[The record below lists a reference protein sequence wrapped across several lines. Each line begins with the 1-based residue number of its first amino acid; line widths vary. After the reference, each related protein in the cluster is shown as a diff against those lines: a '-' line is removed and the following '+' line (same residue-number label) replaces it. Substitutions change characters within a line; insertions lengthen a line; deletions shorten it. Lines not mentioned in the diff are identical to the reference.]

1 MLERFNTLVH
11 QIYEGAT
18 DSSAWGRIISGIAE
32 YLDAEKGLLLTP
44 FDAPDKGGFIFP
56 HGIGQQHIALWK
68 SRYLPE
74 DLWARRI
81 VERNL
86 FFEGNV
92 ILGRDIVT
100 DEELLE
106 STWYREFLVEMD
118 IFQFITGIV
127 FAWGRPDVPSTA
139 CPFYRGVNASPF
151 EEEHRQRLRLLVPH
165 MSRSLGVM
173 FKLRDA
179 QFRIAASLQALDRIR
194 QGILL
199 LDVTGSVCFANTMAE
214 QILRQQDGLRLIAA
228 AGGHRTLGTDDP
240 LAQPLLER
248 ALRCGIST
256 LDGDAIHLAQTVLI
270 RRPSGSTSYVV
281 QVSYLPETNP
291 YHLGAQTPRAI
302 VFIKDGTLLAQPEAS
317 MLQRVYGLT
326 PAEAR
331 AALALCD
338 GGSLDTVAAQLNI
351 KLNTLKTHL
360 KSIYLKTS
368 ADNRAALTK
377 LMLSL
382 SNGQL

>member
-1 MLERFNTLVH
+1 MLERFNKLVH

-18 DSSAWGRIISGIAE
+18 NASAWGAIISAVAQHI
-32 YLDAEKGLLLTP
+32 DAEKGLLLTP

-100 DEELLE
+100 DEELLA

-127 FAWGRPDVPSTA
+127 FEWGRPDVPSTA
-139 CPFYRGVNASPF
+139 CPFYRSVNAPPF
-151 EEEHRQRLRLLVPH
+151 EEEHRERLRVLVPH
-165 MSRSLGVM
+165 MSRALGVM
-173 FKLRDA
+173 FTLRDA
-179 QFRIAASLQALDRIR
+179 EFRIAASLQALDRIR

-199 LDVTGSVCFANTMAE
+199 LDASGGVCFANSTAE
-214 QILRQQDGLRLIAA
+214 QILRQQDGLKLMAA
-228 AGGHRTLGTDDP
+228 AGTHRTLGTDDP
-240 LAQPLLER
+240 LARTALQR
-248 ALRCGIST
+248 ALRSGIAT
-256 LDGDAIHLAQTVLI
+256 LDTGASHFAQTVLI

-291 YHLGAQTPRAI
+291 YHLGPQAPHAI
-302 VFIKDGTLLAQPEAS
+302 VFIKDGTLLSQLEPGL
-317 MLQRVYGLT
+317 LQRVYGLT

-382 SNGQL
+382 SKG

>member
-1 MLERFNTLVH
+1 MLEPFNTLVH

-18 DSSAWGRIISGIAE
+18 NPSAWSRIISALAE
-32 YLDAEKGLLLTP
+32 HLDAEKGLLLTP
-44 FDAPDKGGFIFP
+44 FNAPDNGGFIFP
-56 HGIGQQHIALWK
+56 HGVSQQHIALWK

-81 VERNL
+81 RERNL
-86 FFEGNV
+86 AFEGNV

-106 STWYREFLVEMD
+106 SKWYREFLVEMD
-118 IFQFITGIV
+118 LFQFIGGI
-127 FAWGRPDVPSTA
+127 ALEWGRPDVPSTA
-139 CPFYRGVNASPF
+139 CAFYRGVNSPPF
-151 EEEHRQRLRLLVPH
+151 DEEHRGRLRALMPH
-165 MSRSLGVM
+165 ISRAMSVM
-173 FKLRDA
+173 FTLRDA
-179 QFRIAASLQALDRIR
+179 EFRITASLQALDRIR

-199 LDVTGSVCFANTMAE
+199 LDAAGAVCFANSTAE
-214 QILRQQDGLRLIAA
+214 RILQQQDGLKLTVSDGAVRMLDA
-228 AGGHRTLGTDDP
+228 DDP
-240 LAQPLLER
+240 LAQSTLER
-248 ALRCGIST
+248 ALRASVST
-256 LDGDAIHLAQTVLI
+256 PDAEASQFAQTVLV
-270 RRPSGSTSYVV
+270 RRPSGSISYVV

-291 YHLGAQTPRAI
+291 YHFDSRTPRAI
-302 VFIKDGTLLAQPEAS
+302 VFIKDGTLLSQLEPRL
-317 MLQRVYGLT
+317 LQRLYGFT

-368 ADNRAALTK
+368 TDSRAALTK

-382 SNGQL
+382 ANG

>member
-1 MLERFNTLVH
+1 MLERFNRLVH

-18 DSSAWGRIISGIAE
+18 DSSDWSRIISALAE
-32 YLDAEKGLLLTP
+32 YVDAEKGLLLTP
-44 FDAPDKGGFIFP
+44 FDAPEKGGFIFP
-56 HGIGQQHIALWK
+56 HVITQHHIALWK

-86 FFEGNV
+86 FCEGNV
-92 ILGRDIVT
+92 VLGRDIVT
-100 DEELLE
+100 DEELRE

-118 IFQFITGIV
+118 LFQFITGIV
-127 FAWGRPDVPSTA
+127 FEWGRPDVPATA
-139 CPFYRGVNASPF
+139 CPFYRGVNSPPF
-151 EEEHRQRLRLLVPH
+151 EEEHRERLRLLVPH

-173 FKLRDA
+173 FSLRDA
-179 QFRIAASLQALDRIR
+179 EFRIAASLQALDRIR

-199 LDVTGSVCFANTMAE
+199 LDARGGVCFANSTAE
-214 QILRQQDGLRLIAA
+214 QILRQQDGLKLVVT
-228 AGGHRTLGTDDP
+228 GGAHRTLSADDP
-240 LAQPLLER
+240 LAQVTLER
-248 ALRCGIST
+248 AMRSGVST
-256 LDGDAIHLAQTVLI
+256 LDPDSSHFAQTVLV
-270 RRPSGSTSYVV
+270 RRPSGSISYVV

-291 YHLGAQTPRAI
+291 YRLGAQAPRAI
-302 VFIKDGTLLAQPEAS
+302 VFIKDGTLLSQPEPNL
-317 MLQRVYGLT
+317 LQRVYGLT

-360 KSIYLKTS
+360 KSVYLKTS
-368 ADNRAALTK
+368 TDNRAALTK

-382 SNGQL
+382 SNG